1 MSNGAL
7 KTSPLH
13 EKHVALG
20 AKMADF
26 GGWEMPIE
34 YPGGGVVRE
43 HTAVRTS
50 VGGVRRLTP
59 RQGLVHGPGA
69 KDFVNACLANDLNR
83 IEPGK
88 AQYTLCCNE
97 SGGVVDDL
105 IAYLRS
111 DDDVFLIPNAA
122 NTAAVVERL
131 QAAAPEGIEVENL
144 HEGYGVIAVQG
155 PRATRCSRAWGSPRA
170 MNHVLRRDAVAG
182 PPGHRVP
189 HRLHGGARLRAGAGV
204 GCRRRALGRPAR
216 RAASP
221 TAGCPAAS
229 APATRC
235 APRWGTP
242 STATSSAPDIT
253 PGAGAGRLGR
263 GLEEGRLLGAGGPDG
278 REGRGPRPGG
288 LGAARTGRGIP
299 RAHCAVL
306 ADGERVGEVTSGT
319 FSPTLRNGIALAL
332 LAPSVTEGDEVVVD
346 VRGREVPARV
356 VRPPF
361 VEVGVRES
369 AEAGGRMPDHTYR
382 AQLQWTG
389 STGCGYRGYPRAHS
403 AATAGGGRFRA
414 QRRPALPGVTPT

>member
-50 VGGVRRLTP
+50 VGVFDVSHLGKAR
-59 RQGLVHGPGA
+59 VHGPGA

-155 PRATRCSRAWGSPRA
+155 TKSDEVLEALGLPAGHGYMSFVETQWQGHPVIVCRTGYTGERGYELVPAWGVAAELWDALLRA
-170 MNHVLRRDAVAG
+170 AEPYGGLPCGLGARDTLRTEMGYA
-182 PPGHRVP
+182 
-189 HRLHGGARLRAGAGV
+189 LHGNEL
-204 GCRRRALGRPAR
+204 
-216 RAASP
+216 S
-221 TAGCPAAS
+221 
-229 APATRC
+229 
-235 APRWGTP
+235 
-242 STATSSAPDIT
+242 PDIT
-253 PGAGAGRLGR
+253 PVQARVGWAVGWKKDAFW
-263 GLEEGRLLGAGGPDG
+263 G
-278 REGRGPRPGG
+278 REALTAEKAAGPARVAWG
-288 LGAARTGRGIP
+288 LLATGRGIP

-319 FSPTLRNGIALAL
+319 FSPTLKNGIALAL

-369 AEAGGRMPDHTYR
+369 
-382 AQLQWTG
+382 
-389 STGCGYRGYPRAHS
+389 
-403 AATAGGGRFRA
+403 
-414 QRRPALPGVTPT
+414 